1 MAANATSAGPHNT
14 LALRHGAESP
24 RIVAA
29 RTAEIAAEWMDPES
43 GLQLVQPVD
52 SAAIWATASAYARL
66 EEITAYLEALQPNG
80 KPLGAL
86 DSRGRPRGAM
96 RLYWTAYRE
105 VMAGLKQLGATPAGR
120 AEMAGPVAALRSAR
134 AAEEAQREL
143 QRRYG
148 REVAG

>member
-1 MAANATSAGPHNT
+1 MALSSTSVGPGNT
-14 LALRHGAESP
+14 LAVKHGARSP

-29 RTAEIAAEWMDPES
+29 RTAEIAAEWLDSET
-43 GLQLVQPVD
+43 GLQLTLPVD

-66 EEITAYLEALQPNG
+66 EEITAYLEATQEDG

-86 DSRGRPRGAM
+86 DSRGRPRGTM

-120 AEMAGPVAALRSAR
+120 AEMAGGIAALRGAR
-134 AAEEAQREL
+134 AAEAAHREL
-143 QRRYG
+143 QKRYG
-148 REVAG
+148 P